1 MPKTHRIYNKDFKA
15 KVALESLSGLLTI
28 EQIASKYEIH
38 PIMVSKWKK
47 KLLEDASN
55 VFEADKKYDNLIKE
69 KDEHINKLY
78 QTVGQREYELA
89 WLKKNMGI
97 K

>member
-1 MPKTHRIYNKDFKA
+1 MPKSHRNYNKEFKA
-15 KVALESLSGLLTI
+15 KVALEALSGLLTI
-28 EQIASKYEIH
+28 EQIASKHEIH

-47 KLLEDASN
+47 KLLEDSAN
-55 VFEADKKYDNLIKE
+55 VFETDKKYEKLIKE
-69 KDEHINKLY
+69 KDDHISKLY